1 MTELT
6 RETLFTT
13 QTQPESERLAL
24 LKQYFPNC
32 FDKHGAFLPD
42 KMAEILHSDGVQT
55 KKEGY
60 SLNWLGKSYAKLLKD
75 TPPETLLAENTK
87 HNRQPENLSGCLK
100 ISNG

>member
-13 QTQPESERLAL
+13 QTQPENERLAL
-24 LKQYFPNC
+24 LKQHFPNC

-42 KMAEILHSDGVQT
+42 KMTEILHSDGIQT
-55 KKEGY
+55 KKEGC